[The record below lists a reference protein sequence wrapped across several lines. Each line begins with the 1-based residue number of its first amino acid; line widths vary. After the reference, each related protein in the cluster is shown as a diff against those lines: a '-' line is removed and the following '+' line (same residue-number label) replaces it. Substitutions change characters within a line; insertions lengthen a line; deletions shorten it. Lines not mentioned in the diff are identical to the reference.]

1 MRLKLSEKSFSLDD
15 LMNAAHAFVLGGTS
29 LASIADE
36 HPALAGELEAF
47 DPLKLATAFSAFLT
61 VPELQ
66 SNCLRLEALVQLGLA
81 VGSGARKPQ
90 PKHLMRWFADLVTG
104 RWGAFEDPAE
114 DVFVSLVAT
123 PRGNFRVLEGIW
135 ESGTFYLQ
143 RVIEVVERMPT
154 TGAFAA
160 LRESVYALLSLSVRQ
175 VVDEERRFFI
185 PKLSVTLRGARPRAL
200 RGAAR
205 RGKRTGEAGRVLP
218 AGHKSAEPVKA
229 GRPGTSDPD
238 YGPASVSVME
248 RETEPMA
255 DAPLRGTS
263 PMRKWA
269 RRSQDLWSAGAHS
282 RGGNRG
288 CSTSISLRES
298 LQGPRVGFRTG

>member
-1 MRLKLSEKSFSLDD
+1 MPGPNPAERSLYPAGFT
-15 LMNAAHAFVLGGTS
+15 LF
-29 LASIADE
+29 
-36 HPALAGELEAF
+36 PAL
-47 DPLKLATAFSAFLT
+47 
-61 VPELQ
+61 
-66 SNCLRLEALVQLGLA
+66 
-81 VGSGARKPQ
+81 
-90 PKHLMRWFADLVTG
+90 
-104 RWGAFEDPAE
+104 
-114 DVFVSLVAT
+114 
-123 PRGNFRVLEGIW
+123 
-135 ESGTFYLQ
+135 
-143 RVIEVVERMPT
+143 
-154 TGAFAA
+154 
-160 LRESVYALLSLSVRQ
+160 LLLLVRQ

-185 PKLSVTLRGARPRAL
+185 PKLSVTLRGGRPRAL

-288 CSTSISLRES
+288 CPRKSSTSLRES
-298 LQGPRVGFRTG
+298 LQGPRAGFRTGCSRLLPRTKGYRRNLRTLCSPPASSEAG